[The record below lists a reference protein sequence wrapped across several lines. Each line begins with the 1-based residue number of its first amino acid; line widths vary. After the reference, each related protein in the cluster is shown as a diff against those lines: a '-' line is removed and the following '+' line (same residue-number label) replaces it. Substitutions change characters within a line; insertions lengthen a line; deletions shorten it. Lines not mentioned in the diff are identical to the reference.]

1 MLDYTPLKVYFTT
14 FILWVCDFFISV
26 NFTKKSQLS
35 QYPIS
40 QFGPLYLCQSSTFP
54 ISLQW
59 HHSSEISLRS
69 GSIVKE
75 VLFFTDDQGPHL
87 HYSFK
92 SRVPRLVQSILL
104 INEVGPSAIWTFKV
118 LNFSHFYTY
127 INTRCIYTNAHLFQP
142 FIFIQQ

>member
-1 MLDYTPLKVYFTT
+1 MLDYMTLKVSFTT
-14 FILWVCDFFISV
+14 FILWICDFFISV
-26 NFTKKSQLS
+26 NFTRKSHLS
-35 QYPIS
+35 HYPIS
-40 QFGPLYLCQSSTFP
+40 QFGPLYLCQSSIFP

-69 GSIVKE
+69 CSIVK
-75 VLFFTDDQGPHL
+75 VLLFFTDDQAAHL

-92 SRVPRLVQSILL
+92 SRVPCLVQSILL

-118 LNFSHFYTY
+118 LNFSHSYTY

-142 FIFIQQ
+142 FIFIQ